1 MKDVSYLLK
10 LAGRCQ
16 DLEKTAIAPEVVEQ
30 LRIWATELTGM
41 AKILSPRLFSSKWLT
56 DYSHDRASRLR
67 RYPRRYGQ
75 LQRRDFP
82 RARARGAQGARGL
95 QLKGRRSTEWDPP
108 PQVRFATTRRWRKPD
123 SNRRSQAT
131 VSSGASGH
139 APPREARVG

>member
-10 LAGRCQ
+10 LTGRCQ

-30 LRIWATELTGM
+30 LRIWATELAG
-41 AKILSPRLFSSKWLT
+41 
-56 DYSHDRASRLR
+56 
-67 RYPRRYGQ
+67 
-75 LQRRDFP
+75 
-82 RARARGAQGARGL
+82 RGL